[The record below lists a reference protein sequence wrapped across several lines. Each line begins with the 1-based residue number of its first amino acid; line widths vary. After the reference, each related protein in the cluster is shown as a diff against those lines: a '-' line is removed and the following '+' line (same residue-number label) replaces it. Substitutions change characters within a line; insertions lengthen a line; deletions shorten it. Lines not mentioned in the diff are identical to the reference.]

1 MYRCPN
7 CGGDMTFSPEK
18 QKLVCAYCDSEFTV
32 DEFEGKKGVKA
43 DEHTFAQEQP
53 ETSAGDENYF
63 QATVFTC
70 PQCGGEI
77 MSTSDTAATFCS
89 FCGASVLLNSRVS
102 REMRPDMIIPF
113 KISRQQCAEEY
124 KKKLSKALFVPSS
137 MKKDDEIE
145 KFRSIYM
152 PYWIYSYDYDGKITT
167 AGKTDSRHGDYI
179 YTKHYDLTAD
189 AKLDY
194 EGISFDASSSFS
206 DSLSE
211 AVAPFDMK
219 EADTFKPA
227 YMTGHYADT
236 KDVNADIYEPEAAD
250 VVRSHAIEEIYKK
263 GDYAKYGVSRSD
275 IQVSFEPA
283 LKSIKYGFFPVW
295 FLASRSKKGDR
306 VSYAVVN
313 GQTGKIAADLP
324 VDLFKYLIGSV
335 ILAVPIFLIL
345 SFLLDMTFTPRVML
359 ALAIILGIVGIVIG
373 NREYNKVYT
382 RENYL
387 DDKGYQT
394 MHAQHAKK
402 TKKIRTKKGSV
413 NFNIGD
419 FLSGAGWIW
428 VVIIGISV
436 LRSIGPAA
444 LAIIPIGI
452 AAYAVFALGK
462 GFLGGRENTDR
473 IFAAPM
479 KQKLP
484 VIIKPMAGILAALVV
499 VIWNPYQDPIH
510 YGVAIAS
517 LLLTAWTFTDIIKAH
532 NRLTERK
539 LPQLG
544 KRGGDEN
551 A

>member
-7 CGGDMTFSPEK
+7 CGGEMAFSPEK

-32 DEFEGKKGVKA
+32 DEFDGKKGVKA

-53 ETSAGDENYF
+53 EMSEEDVKFF

-77 MSTSDTAATFCS
+77 LSTTDTAATFCS

-102 REMRPDMIIPF
+102 KEMRPDMIIPF

-124 KKKLSKALFVPSS
+124 KKTVAKALFVPSS

-236 KDVNADIYEPEAAD
+236 KDVNADVYEPEAAD

-263 GDYAKYGVSRSD
+263 GDYALFYSKGRGIIAIGEVVSDTPGVVETEKGLYHDVKMIVPSNGDYSEIHNKYISAKEIKEILNRGFYFAST
-275 IQVSFEPA
+275 IKTPFLNKEQVDKLIDA
-283 LKSIKYGFFPVW
+283 LMQKY
-295 FLASRSKKGDR
+295 K
-306 VSYAVVN
+306 
-313 GQTGKIAADLP
+313 
-324 VDLFKYLIGSV
+324 
-335 ILAVPIFLIL
+335 
-345 SFLLDMTFTPRVML
+345 
-359 ALAIILGIVGIVIG
+359 
-373 NREYNKVYT
+373 
-382 RENYL
+382 
-387 DDKGYQT
+387 
-394 MHAQHAKK
+394 
-402 TKKIRTKKGSV
+402 
-413 NFNIGD
+413 
-419 FLSGAGWIW
+419 
-428 VVIIGISV
+428 
-436 LRSIGPAA
+436 
-444 LAIIPIGI
+444 
-452 AAYAVFALGK
+452 
-462 GFLGGRENTDR
+462 
-473 IFAAPM
+473 
-479 KQKLP
+479 
-484 VIIKPMAGILAALVV
+484 
-499 VIWNPYQDPIH
+499 
-510 YGVAIAS
+510 
-517 LLLTAWTFTDIIKAH
+517 
-532 NRLTERK
+532 
-539 LPQLG
+539 
-544 KRGGDEN
+544 
-551 A
+551 